1 MAIPEEI
8 KMQLMKIK
16 NIDKLKTK
24 YDKQKGGGRMRGSGF
39 WEDLWSTVKKT
50 VKDTNAW
57 LKKTKAISTAGDIAT
72 GVLALV
78 QPELAPEVA
87 ALTEGAKTLGYGKR
101 TRGGA
106 SSVSARPLT
115 LGTKGLYGKSYSGKP
130 TNKKT
135 LSQNG
140 QFQNAIQ
147 LGSGTGSKKDN
158 VFQPTTF
165 NLVSSNASM
174 AKIQK

>member
-24 YDKQKGGGRMRGSGF
+24 YEKQKGGRMRGSGF

-72 GVLALV
+72 GVLSLV
-78 QPELAPEVA
+78 QPELAPEA
-87 ALTEGAKTLGYGKR
+87 ALLTEGAKSLGYGK

-115 LGTKGLYGKSYSGKP
+115 TGSKGLYGKSYSGKP